1 MSDTTHA
8 KDNSAP
14 TIGAFAEELE
24 VHVEDET
31 KLLSS
36 PKPRKHRGHPRRA
49 LTLPPPKIDTK
60 RGTPTGATTHLHK
73 SHSAFVLSSLDSSS
87 ETIDLS
93 SSGFSTVKS
102 GLRKTVSLDNIAG
115 TTFTLGLDEDENG
128 SHSDN
133 SNVIAVSL
141 ADFEDFDSSRL
152 VDNCCYC
159 QLAGKNSPGDLLDTS
174 DCSTTKSGDTHQSSD
189 SPTATTNSSTC
200 SITSDSSP
208 GDTTLVVSSI
218 LVSCPSYSSLNA
230 TAEILPPLKLKK
242 TPEEEKDIKLSAEL
256 PVSSKALP
264 LSQTVCQHCHHRNH
278 YKNFQHYRKKFVLK
292 PQHSP
297 LASLDPTGRTT
308 FEYTTEVPQA
318 FQSGHKLTG
327 IEDKVAAKI
336 RRKVSKHP
344 PPLLPPQLESN
355 FINSTLRTGKDN
367 VLEVTVPNHVVLNHL
382 ATTSIKNDILAVAS
396 TSRYRDKFCKYSL
409 RGIDNLSLT
418 ASVTQI
424 LYRPM

>member
-8 KDNSAP
+8 NDNSAP
-14 TIGAFAEELE
+14 SIGAFADELE
-24 VHVEDET
+24 VHVDDET
-31 KLLSS
+31 KLAS
-36 PKPRKHRGHPRRA
+36 PSKPRKYRGHPKRA
-49 LTLPPPKIDTK
+49 LTLPPPKIETK
-60 RGTPTGATTHLHK
+60 RITSTGGSTHLHK
-73 SHSAFVLSSLDSSS
+73 SHSAFVLSSLDSS
-87 ETIDLS
+87 TDTVDLS
-93 SSGFSTVKS
+93 SGVSTVKS
-102 GLRKTVSLDNIAG
+102 GLRNAVSLDNISG

-128 SHSDN
+128 SQSDS

-141 ADFEDFDSSRL
+141 ADFDDFDSAQL

-159 QLAGKNSPGDLLDTS
+159 QLAENNSLGEALDTS
-174 DCSTTKSGDTHQSSD
+174 DCATTKSGDNYQSSA

-200 SITSDSSP
+200 SISTDSSP
-208 GDTTLVVSSI
+208 GDSTLVVSSS

-230 TAEILPPLKLKK
+230 TAEISPPLKLNE
-242 TPEEEKDIKLSAEL
+242 TPDEEKDIKHSTE
-256 PVSSKALP
+256 PQPSSKALP
-264 LSQTVCQHCHHRNH
+264 LPQTVCQHCHHRHH
-278 YKNFQHYRKKFVLK
+278 YKNFQHYRKNFVLK

-297 LASLDPTGRTT
+297 LASLDPTQQTT
-308 FEYTTEVPQA
+308 FEYTTEIPQA

-344 PPLLPPQLESN
+344 PPLLPPQLESK
-355 FINSTLRTGKDN
+355 FINTTLRTAKDN
-367 VLEVTVPNHVVLNHL
+367 VLEMAVPNHVVLNHL

-409 RGIDNLSLT
+409 SGLNNFLLT
-418 ASVTQI
+418 AAVTQI